1 MSSYR
6 DILYRDYSATF
17 GGQKA
22 LDAGVQHA
30 QYEATYDALPSGRD
44 AAIADLGCGKGEW
57 LAWMASK
64 GFRNLTGV
72 DLSPADLDIARQKD
86 PARVWVQENVITYLE
101 SQNAVFNLLHAKDI
115 IEHFTKD
122 EFIRFLTAA
131 RTALKPGGEL
141 WLLTFNAQSP
151 LSSAIRYGDFTHE
164 IGLTPASMAQCLR
177 ACGFTH
183 ISVQGHH
190 YCSSSANG
198 RIRLILGRVI
208 FSFARFLLK
217 IRHGDAAKE
226 RGIDLHCTQPDLF
239 TMACKI

>member
-22 LDAGVQHA
+22 LDAGVQHS
-30 QYEATYDALPSGRD
+30 QYEATYDALPSARD

-57 LAWMASK
+57 LAWMALK

-72 DLSPADLDIARQKD
+72 DLSPADLEIARQND

-101 SQNAVFNLLHAKDI
+101 SQSAMFNLLHAKDI

-131 RTALKPGGEL
+131 RNALKPGGEL

-183 ISVQGHH
+183 ISVQGRH

-208 FSFARFLLK
+208 FSFARLLLK